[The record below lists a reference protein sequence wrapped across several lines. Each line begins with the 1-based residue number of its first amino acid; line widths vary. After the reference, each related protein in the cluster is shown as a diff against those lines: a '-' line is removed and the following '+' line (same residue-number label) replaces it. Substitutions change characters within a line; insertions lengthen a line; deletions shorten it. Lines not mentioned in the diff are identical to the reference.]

1 MAGPLSPFITRRIVM
16 GGASILKDFLKS
28 KAKKALSG
36 NQKKEVL
43 RRLKRKQKEERRRIK
58 KNPNRYGGTS
68 ATPKDTSSMRT
79 SPKDGS
85 LPSPKVKHSQSIQR
99 GKKQSEG
106 FKKESGYF
114 KKDRRKAKQDRRG

>member
-16 GGASILKDFLKS
+16 GGASILKELLKS

-36 NQKKEVL
+36 DQKKKVL
-43 RRLKRKQKEERRRIK
+43 QRLKRKQKEEK
-58 KNPNRYGGTS
+58 NKNNPNRYGGKS

-79 SPKDGS
+79 SPKAGS
-85 LPSPKVKHSQSIQR
+85 LPSSKVKHSQSIQR
-99 GKKQSEG
+99 GKKQSER